1 VLHLTTQMP
10 EAWTSEDRR
19 GMFRMWELLDALE
32 ARGLLAADA
41 TYDEFESL
49 MARLE
54 RESAEPPTV

>member
-1 VLHLTTQMP
+1 MP